1 MYFMQERTLFFFSI
15 SDAETN
21 FYEFWSPFPFPL
33 PRKKHTC
40 TQWGLSCTF
49 LPLPQTDWPVN
60 TFLNPLSICTG
71 HSHDTCS
78 FARTRACL
86 YRMGP
91 KPHCSPRFPPAGS
104 LSHVQDIVCPIP
116 QLSPHLI
123 LAILSLTTGFRLSAS
138 ILEVGTL
145 ALLCLASGFY

>member
-1 MYFMQERTLFFFSI
+1 MNTPFFFFSI

-33 PRKKHTC
+33 PPKKHTC
-40 TQWGLSCTF
+40 TQWGLSCTC

-60 TFLNPLSICTG
+60 TFLYPLSICTG
-71 HSHDTCS
+71 HSQGTCS

-91 KPHCSPRFPPAGS
+91 KPHCSPAFPPTGS
-104 LSHVQDIVCPIP
+104 LSHAQDIVCPVP
-116 QLSPHLI
+116 QLSPYLI
-123 LAILSLTTGFRLSAS
+123 LAVLSLTTGFRLSAS
-138 ILEVGTL
+138 ILGVGTL